1 MTDSPNP
8 AADHADTTP
17 AEAKGDS
24 KVETR
29 IVTADEADMRLDR
42 WFKRHFPD
50 VNHSYL
56 QKLLRT
62 GQVRIDG
69 KRAETS
75 SRLAAGQGVRIPPLA
90 AWAAPAK
97 GPNPGAGKPKG
108 MSDKQIAELQALV
121 LYRDAD
127 VIAIN
132 KPAGLAVQGGT
143 GTSKHLDAMLDAL
156 RFDGNERPKLVHR
169 LDKDT
174 SGVLLLARTTFAA
187 SKLTEMFRGSAV
199 RKIYWAATV
208 GVPKPYQGKID
219 LALAKE
225 GGPQGE
231 RVAGD
236 EDDGKRAVTYYSV
249 LENLGKQAAFVAMWP
264 RTGRTHQLRVHM
276 AAIGHPIVGDG
287 KYGGQEAFLTGAIS
301 RKLHLHARRLRIDH
315 PDGGQVD
322 VTADLPTHFSD
333 TLSALGFELEQGDL
347 PLDEVKFSETAEG
360 KRKALT
366 AAAKAR
372 RKERK
377 GERRSRGR
385 GR

>member
-1 MTDSPNP
+1 MTDSPKP
-8 AADHADTTP
+8 SADSADNTSI
-17 AEAKGDS
+17 EAKGDS

-29 IVTADEADMRLDR
+29 TVTADEADMRLDR

-69 KRAETS
+69 KRSETS
-75 SRLAAGQGVRIPPLA
+75 SRLAAGQSVRIPPLA
-90 AWAAPAK
+90 AWAAPVK
-97 GPNPGAGKPKG
+97 GPNHGSAQGAGKPKG

-156 RFDGNERPKLVHR
+156 RFDGSERPKLVHR

-187 SKLTEMFRGSAV
+187 SKLTELFRGSAV
-199 RKIYWAATV
+199 RKIYWAVTV
-208 GVPKPYQGKID
+208 GVPTPYQGKID

-231 RVAGD
+231 RVA
-236 EDDGKRAVTYYSV
+236 ENKEEGKRALTVYSV
-249 LENLGKQAAFVAMWP
+249 QENVGKQAAFVAMWP
-264 RTGRTHQLRVHM
+264 LTGRTHQLRVHM
-276 AAIGHPIVGDG
+276 AAVGTPILGDG
-287 KYGGQEAFLTGAIS
+287 KYAGQGAFLAGAEVAK
-301 RKLHLHARRLRIDH
+301 KLHLHARRLVLPH
-315 PDGGQVD
+315 PRGGKTID
-322 VTADLPTHFSD
+322 VTAPLPDHMQATWKYFGFSPNLRD
-333 TLSALGFELEQGDL
+333 DPFEDFE
-347 PLDEVKFSETAEG
+347 
-360 KRKALT
+360 
-366 AAAKAR
+366 
-372 RKERK
+372 
-377 GERRSRGR
+377 
-385 GR
+385 

>member
-1 MTDSPNP
+1 MTDSP
-8 AADHADTTP
+8 DHADTTST
-17 AEAKGDS
+17 EAKSDS

-75 SRLAAGQGVRIPPLA
+75 SRLVAGQSVRIPPLA
-90 AWAAPAK
+90 AWAAPVK
-97 GPNPGAGKPKG
+97 GPSQGASKPKG

-187 SKLTEMFRGSAV
+187 SKLTELFRGSAV
-199 RKIYWAATV
+199 RKIYWAVTV
-208 GVPKPYQGKID
+208 GVPTPYQGKID

-225 GGPQGE
+225 GGPHGE
-231 RVAGD
+231 RVA
-236 EDDGKRAVTYYSV
+236 ENKEEGKRAVTVYSV
-249 LENLGKQAAFVAMWP
+249 QENVGKQAAFVAMWP
-264 RTGRTHQLRVHM
+264 LTGRTHQLRVHM
-276 AAIGHPIVGDG
+276 AAVGTPILGDG
-287 KYGGQEAFLTGAIS
+287 KYAGQGAFLAGAEVAK
-301 RKLHLHARRLRIDH
+301 KLHLHARRLILPH
-315 PDGGQVD
+315 PRGGKTID
-322 VTADLPTHFSD
+322 VTAPLPDHMQATWKYFGFSPNLRD
-333 TLSALGFELEQGDL
+333 DPFEDFE
-347 PLDEVKFSETAEG
+347 
-360 KRKALT
+360 
-366 AAAKAR
+366 
-372 RKERK
+372 
-377 GERRSRGR
+377 
-385 GR
+385 

>member
-1 MTDSPNP
+1 MTDSPKP
-8 AADHADTTP
+8 TADHADTAST
-17 AEAKGDS
+17 EAKSDS

-62 GQVRIDG
+62 GQVRVDG

-75 SRLAAGQGVRIPPLA
+75 TRLVAKQGVRIPPLA
-90 AWAAPAK
+90 AWAAPVR
-97 GPNPGAGKPKG
+97 GPGQGSSKPKG

-121 LYRDAD
+121 LYRDAE

-132 KPAGLAVQGGT
+132 KPPGLAVQGGT

-187 SKLTEMFRGSAV
+187 SKLTELFRGSAV
-199 RKIYWAATV
+199 RKIYWAVTV
-208 GVPKPYQGKID
+208 GVPTPYQGKID

-225 GGPQGE
+225 GGPHGE
-231 RVAGD
+231 RVA
-236 EDDGKRAVTYYSV
+236 ENKEEGKRAVTVYSV
-249 LENLGKQAAFVAMWP
+249 QENVGKQAAFVAMWP
-264 RTGRTHQLRVHM
+264 LTGRTHQLRVHM
-276 AAIGHPIVGDG
+276 AAVGTPILGDG
-287 KYGGQEAFLTGAIS
+287 KYAGQGAFLAGGAEVAK
-301 RKLHLHARRLRIDH
+301 KLHLHARRLILPHPRGGKTIDVMAPL
-315 PDGGQVD
+315 PDHMQATWKYFG
-322 VTADLPTHFSD
+322 FSPNLRD
-333 TLSALGFELEQGDL
+333 DPFEDFE
-347 PLDEVKFSETAEG
+347 
-360 KRKALT
+360 
-366 AAAKAR
+366 
-372 RKERK
+372 
-377 GERRSRGR
+377 
-385 GR
+385 

>member
-1 MTDSPNP
+1 MTDSAQPAPKP
-8 AADHADTTP
+8 AA
-17 AEAKGDS
+17 ES
-24 KVETR
+24 RVENRT
-29 IVTADEADMRLDR
+29 VTGDEADMRLDR

-75 SRLAAGQGVRIPPLA
+75 DRLAAGQSVRIPPLA
-90 AWAAPAK
+90 DWAAPARSPAQATAPK
-97 GPNPGAGKPKG
+97 KPA

-121 LYRDAD
+121 LFRDAD

-156 RFDGNERPKLVHR
+156 RFDGKERPKLVHR

-174 SGVLLLARTTFAA
+174 SGVLLLARTSFAA
-187 SKLTEMFRGSAV
+187 TKLTEMFRGSDV
-199 RKIYWAATV
+199 RKTYWAATV

-225 GGPQGE
+225 GGPHGE
-231 RVAGD
+231 RVA
-236 EDDGKRAVTYYSV
+236 EAKEEGKRAVTYYTV
-249 LENLGKQAAFVAMWP
+249 LENAGKQSAFVAMWP

-276 AAIGHPIVGDG
+276 AAIGTPILGDG
-287 KYGGQEAFLTGAIS
+287 KYAGQGAFLPGAEVA
-301 RKLHLHARRLRIDH
+301 RKLHLHARRLILPH
-315 PDGGQVD
+315 PRGGKTID
-322 VTADLPTHFSD
+322 VTAPLPDHMLATWKY
-333 TLSALGFELEQGDL
+333 LGFSANLRDDPFEDVE
-347 PLDEVKFSETAEG
+347 
-360 KRKALT
+360 
-366 AAAKAR
+366 
-372 RKERK
+372 
-377 GERRSRGR
+377 
-385 GR
+385 

>member
-1 MTDSPNP
+1 MTDSRDP
-8 AADHADTTP
+8 AANSDNDDFDTDAADS
-17 AEAKGDS
+17 AAKSGDS

-29 IVTADEADMRLDR
+29 AVTADEADMRLDR

-62 GQVRIDG
+62 GQVRVDG

-75 SRLAAGQGVRIPPLA
+75 SRLAAGQSVRIPPLA
-90 AWAAPAK
+90 AWAAPVR
-97 GPNPGAGKPKG
+97 GPNPAAGKPKA

-121 LYRDAD
+121 LFRDAD

-143 GTSKHLDAMLDAL
+143 GTTKHLDAMLDAL
-156 RFDGNERPKLVHR
+156 RFDGKERPKLVHR

-174 SGVLLLARTTFAA
+174 SGVLLLARNTFAA

-231 RVAGD
+231 RVA
-236 EDDGKRAVTYYSV
+236 ENKEEGKRAVTVYSV
-249 LENLGKQAAFVAMWP
+249 QENAGKQAAFVAMWP
-264 RTGRTHQLRVHM
+264 LTGRTHQLRVHM
-276 AAIGHPIVGDG
+276 AAVGTPILGDG
-287 KYGGQEAFLTGAIS
+287 KYAGQGAFLPGAEVTK
-301 RKLHLHARRLRIDH
+301 KLHLHARRLVLPH
-315 PDGGQVD
+315 PRGGKTID
-322 VTADLPTHFSD
+322 VTAPLPDHMQATWKY
-333 TLSALGFELEQGDL
+333 LGFSPNLRDDPFEDFE
-347 PLDEVKFSETAEG
+347 
-360 KRKALT
+360 
-366 AAAKAR
+366 
-372 RKERK
+372 
-377 GERRSRGR
+377 
-385 GR
+385 

>member
-1 MTDSPNP
+1 MTDSRDP
-8 AADHADTTP
+8 AANSDNDDFDTDVADS
-17 AEAKGDS
+17 AAKSGDS

-29 IVTADEADMRLDR
+29 AVTADEADMRLDR

-62 GQVRIDG
+62 GQVRVDG

-75 SRLAAGQGVRIPPLA
+75 SRLAAGQSVRIPPLA
-90 AWAAPAK
+90 AWAAPVR
-97 GPNPGAGKPKG
+97 GPNPAAGKPKA

-121 LYRDAD
+121 LFRDAD

-143 GTSKHLDAMLDAL
+143 GTTKHLDAMLDAL
-156 RFDGNERPKLVHR
+156 RFDGKERPKLVHR

-174 SGVLLLARTTFAA
+174 SGVLLLARNTFAA

-225 GGPQGE
+225 GGPHGE
-231 RVAGD
+231 RVA
-236 EDDGKRAVTYYSV
+236 ENKEEGKRAVTVYSV
-249 LENLGKQAAFVAMWP
+249 QENAGKQAAFVAMWP
-264 RTGRTHQLRVHM
+264 LTGRTHQLRVHM
-276 AAIGHPIVGDG
+276 AAVGTPILGDG
-287 KYGGQEAFLTGAIS
+287 KYAGQGAFLPGAEVTK
-301 RKLHLHARRLRIDH
+301 KLHLHARRLVLPH
-315 PDGGQVD
+315 PRGGKTID
-322 VTADLPTHFSD
+322 VTAPLPDHMQATWKY
-333 TLSALGFELEQGDL
+333 LGFSPNLRDDPFEDFE
-347 PLDEVKFSETAEG
+347 
-360 KRKALT
+360 
-366 AAAKAR
+366 
-372 RKERK
+372 
-377 GERRSRGR
+377 
-385 GR
+385 

>member
-1 MTDSPNP
+1 MTDSSKP
-8 AADHADTTP
+8 AGDTADNGAT
-17 AEAKGDS
+17 EAKSDS

-29 IVTADEADMRLDR
+29 TVTADEADMRLDR

-90 AWAAPAK
+90 AWAAPVK
-97 GPNPGAGKPKG
+97 GPSQGSSKPKG

-187 SKLTEMFRGSAV
+187 SKLTELFRGSAV

-225 GGPQGE
+225 GGPHGE
-231 RVAGD
+231 RVA
-236 EDDGKRAVTYYSV
+236 ENKEEGKRAVTVYSV
-249 LENLGKQAAFVAMWP
+249 QENVGKQAAFVAMWP
-264 RTGRTHQLRVHM
+264 LTGRTHQLRVHM
-276 AAIGHPIVGDG
+276 AAVGTPILGDG
-287 KYGGQEAFLTGAIS
+287 KYAGQGAFLAGAEVAK
-301 RKLHLHARRLRIDH
+301 KLHLHARRLILPH
-315 PDGGQVD
+315 PRGGKTID
-322 VTADLPTHFSD
+322 VTAPLPDHMQATWKYFGFSPNLRD
-333 TLSALGFELEQGDL
+333 DPFEDFE
-347 PLDEVKFSETAEG
+347 
-360 KRKALT
+360 
-366 AAAKAR
+366 
-372 RKERK
+372 
-377 GERRSRGR
+377 
-385 GR
+385 

>member
-1 MTDSPNP
+1 MTDLPNSDAKS
-8 AADHADTTP
+8 AADP
-17 AEAKGDS
+17 EAGGTSGDS
-24 KVETR
+24 KVELR
-29 IVTADEADMRLDR
+29 KVMADEADMRLDR

-75 SRLAAGQGVRIPPLA
+75 SRLLAGQSVRIPPLA
-90 AWAAPAK
+90 AWAAPVK
-97 GPNPGAGKPKG
+97 GAGTAGSRSKA

-156 RFDGNERPKLVHR
+156 RFDGAERPKLVHR

-174 SGVLLLARTTFAA
+174 SGVLLLARTSFAA
-187 SKLTEMFRGSAV
+187 TKLTEMFRGSAV

-219 LALAKE
+219 LPLAKE
-225 GGPQGE
+225 GGPHGE
-231 RVAGD
+231 RVA
-236 EDDGKRAVTYYSV
+236 ENKEEGKRAVTVYSV
-249 LENLGKQAAFVAMWP
+249 QENAGKQSAFVAMWP
-264 RTGRTHQLRVHM
+264 LTGRTHQLRVHM
-276 AAIGHPIVGDG
+276 AAVGTPILGDG
-287 KYGGQEAFLTGAIS
+287 KYAGQGAFLPGAEVAK
-301 RKLHLHARRLRIDH
+301 KLHLHARRLVLPH
-315 PDGGQVD
+315 PRGGKTID
-322 VTADLPTHFSD
+322 VTAPLPDHMQATWKY
-333 TLSALGFELEQGDL
+333 LGFSANLRGD
-347 PLDEVKFSETAEG
+347 PFEDFE
-360 KRKALT
+360 
-366 AAAKAR
+366 
-372 RKERK
+372 
-377 GERRSRGR
+377 
-385 GR
+385 